1 MQLKKIFD
9 KKLIISSITL
19 LLITGPFLSDLLVS
33 LSSIIF
39 LSFCIYRNDYKY
51 LSVRPIFIFFAFCLY
66 CSLISI
72 FFAEYLFRSIKSS
85 LFYFRIG
92 LFACLIWYLIDN
104 EKKFLNYFYHVLLF
118 CFSALLIDG
127 YIQFFFGKDLLGYPP
142 IVGYRI
148 SAFFG
153 DEAILGSYLSR
164 LFPLLFALFVI
175 KEKKSLDTILFGILF
190 VLVEILIFLSGER
203 TAFAFLNLSALFIIL
218 LTKNYKKF
226 RFITL
231 ILSMIGMIIVS
242 ANNSSF
248 SKRMIN
254 ETLRNFGLF
263 NSSTERYIF
272 TAVHDSHIRTALN
285 MFKEKPITGH
295 GPKMFREICHKQQF
309 AEGIRPCTSHPHNF
323 YVQLLAETGIIGFSF
338 LFSLFCY
345 VLYVSIKQLS
355 SLMKKTKKNY
365 LTDYQVCLMAAIL
378 ISIWP
383 FSPNGNFFNNW
394 LAIIYSLPAGFY
406 LQSLYGSRKNLMIKK
421 FSTKNL

>member
-9 KKLIISSITL
+9 KKMIISSITL

-51 LSVRPIFIFFAFCLY
+51 LSVRPIFIFFTFCLY

-104 EKKFLNYFYHVLLF
+104 EKKFLNYFYYVLLF
-118 CFSALLIDG
+118 CFSALVIDG

-175 KEKKSLDTILFGILF
+175 KEKK
-190 VLVEILIFLSGER
+190 
-203 TAFAFLNLSALFIIL
+203 
-218 LTKNYKKF
+218 
-226 RFITL
+226 
-231 ILSMIGMIIVS
+231 
-242 ANNSSF
+242 
-248 SKRMIN
+248 
-254 ETLRNFGLF
+254 
-263 NSSTERYIF
+263 
-272 TAVHDSHIRTALN
+272 
-285 MFKEKPITGH
+285 KP
-295 GPKMFREICHKQQF
+295 
-309 AEGIRPCTSHPHNF
+309 
-323 YVQLLAETGIIGFSF
+323 
-338 LFSLFCY
+338 
-345 VLYVSIKQLS
+345 
-355 SLMKKTKKNY
+355 
-365 LTDYQVCLMAAIL
+365 
-378 ISIWP
+378 
-383 FSPNGNFFNNW
+383 
-394 LAIIYSLPAGFY
+394 
-406 LQSLYGSRKNLMIKK
+406 
-421 FSTKNL
+421 